1 MNNKTIK
8 REITTLEAIQEGLDR
23 ANDINA
29 IGYPRHLI
37 SEMIK
42 EKKKTSDEIDIMSNI
57 TLNKIKEGL
66 ENEVWYQELRL
77 NAKIPM
83 LKETKDI
90 EIAIN
95 RKELAES
102 ILNLIK
108 RGK

>member
-42 EKKKTSDEIDIMSNI
+42 EKKKTSDEIEIMSNI

>member
-108 RGK
+108 KGK

>member
-1 MNNKTIK
+1 
-8 REITTLEAIQEGLDR
+8 
-23 ANDINA
+23 
-29 IGYPRHLI
+29 
-37 SEMIK
+37 
-42 EKKKTSDEIDIMSNI
+42 MSNLN
-57 TLNKIKEGL
+57 TLNKIKERL

-83 LKETKDI
+83 LKETKDK

-108 RGK
+108 KGEN